1 MKKILLTMIGICLIM
16 GMQAQTTKRLREYR
30 NPQIEGLMKYAKSMG
45 VDVWEFYSRNY
56 RSMSFHVSEYN
67 DSDPHD
73 NPALLIDSIKSTF
86 LGLADEATD
95 KYLWEKDKEGRDS
108 IYYTLTLGKY
118 SNAGKIRESEM
129 GKQTEF
135 RFPAP
140 EILTFKYIPYK
151 RENIKEGE
159 RVSIGSADL
168 HYQFYPDSIDREIE
182 QVDMDELMEA
192 VGKTFKREKVKFH
205 TLQVE
210 MNSGYNWRNRDE
222 ILDYAGYSQGEGCE
236 TTIRVYEAQPK
247 EKAKKLLEEVRQAL
261 WDFIDQHPTCDYN
274 IDMQEAFTQHWTSPI
289 RVENDYKD
297 IRDHFR
303 IRIIYLEDM
312 DAYSFLLLTSKGGIA
327 IPTSWENLKSWK
339 NGEKVYYKK

>member
-1 MKKILLTMIGICLIM
+1 
-16 GMQAQTTKRLREYR
+16 
-30 NPQIEGLMKYAKSMG
+30 
-45 VDVWEFYSRNY
+45 
-56 RSMSFHVSEYN
+56 
-67 DSDPHD
+67 
-73 NPALLIDSIKSTF
+73 
-86 LGLADEATD
+86 
-95 KYLWEKDKEGRDS
+95 
-108 IYYTLTLGKY
+108 
-118 SNAGKIRESEM
+118 M

-289 RVENDYKD
+289 KVENDYKD

>member
-1 MKKILLTMIGICLIM
+1 MKKTILTMIGICLIM

-30 NPQIEGLMKYAKSMG
+30 NPQIDGLMKYAKSMG

-95 KYLWEKDKEGRDS
+95 RYMWEKDREGRDS
-108 IYYTLTLGKY
+108 VYYTLTLGKY
-118 SNAGKIRESEM
+118 RSSEM
-129 GKQTEF
+129 GRQTEF
-135 RFPAP
+135 HYPAP
-140 EILTFKYIPYK
+140 EILTYKYIPYK
-151 RENIKEGE
+151 RENVREGQ

-168 HYQFYPDSIDREIE
+168 HYQFYPDSIDRKIE
-182 QVDMDELMEA
+182 QVEMDELMEA
-192 VGKTFKREKVKFH
+192 IGKVFKKEKVKYH

-210 MNSGYNWRNRDE
+210 MDSAYNWRNRDE
-222 ILDYAGYSQGEGCE
+222 ILEYEGAVKGEACE

-247 EKAKKLLEEVRQAL
+247 DRAQELLEEVRQAV
-261 WDFIDQHPTCDYN
+261 WEFIDQHPNCDYY
-274 IDMQEAFTQHWTSPI
+274 IDMQEAFNRRWSSPI
-289 RVENDYKD
+289 RVENMYKD
-297 IRDHFR
+297 IREQFR
-303 IRIIYLEDM
+303 IRITYVEDL
-312 DAYSFLLLTSKGGIA
+312 DAYSFFLITSKGGVA

-339 NGEKVYYKK
+339 NGAKVYRK

>member
-1 MKKILLTMIGICLIM
+1 MKKTILTMIGICLIM

-30 NPQIEGLMKYAKSMG
+30 NPQIDGLMKYAKSMG

-56 RSMSFHVSEYN
+56 RSMSFHVSVYN

-95 KYLWEKDKEGRDS
+95 KYLWEKDREGRDS

-118 SNAGKIRESEM
+118 SNVRSSEM
-129 GKQTEF
+129 GRQTEF
-135 RFPAP
+135 HYPAP
-140 EILTFKYIPYK
+140 EILTYKYIPYK
-151 RENIKEGE
+151 RENVREGQ

-168 HYQFYPDSIDREIE
+168 HYQFYPDSIVRKIE
-182 QVDMDELMEA
+182 QVEMDELMEA
-192 VGKTFKREKVKFH
+192 IGKVFKKEKVKYH

-210 MNSGYNWRNRDE
+210 MDSAYNWRNRDE
-222 ILDYAGYSQGEGCE
+222 ILEYEGAVKGEACE

-247 EKAKKLLEEVRQAL
+247 DRAQELLEEVRQAV
-261 WDFIDQHPTCDYN
+261 WEFIDQHPNCDYY
-274 IDMQEAFTQHWTSPI
+274 IDMQEAFNRGWSSPI
-289 RVENDYKD
+289 RVENMYKD
-297 IRDHFR
+297 IREQFR
-303 IRIIYLEDM
+303 IRITYVEDL
-312 DAYSFLLLTSKGGIA
+312 DAYSFFLITSKGGVA

-339 NGEKVYYKK
+339 NGAKVYRK

>member
-1 MKKILLTMIGICLIM
+1 MKKTILTMIGICLIM

-30 NPQIEGLMKYAKSMG
+30 NPQIDGLMKYAKSMG

-95 KYLWEKDKEGRDS
+95 RYMWEKDREGRDS
-108 IYYTLTLGKY
+108 VYYTLTLGKY
-118 SNAGKIRESEM
+118 SNARSSEM
-129 GKQTEF
+129 GRQTEF
-135 RFPAP
+135 HYPAP
-140 EILTFKYIPYK
+140 EILTYKYEPYK
-151 RENIKEGE
+151 RENVREGQ

-182 QVDMDELMEA
+182 QVEMDELMEA
-192 VGKTFKREKVKFH
+192 IGKVFKKEKVKYH

-210 MNSGYNWRNRDE
+210 MDSAYNWRNRDE
-222 ILDYAGYSQGEGCE
+222 ILEYGGAVNGESCE

-247 EKAKKLLEEVRQAL
+247 DRAQELLEEVRQAV
-261 WDFIDQHPTCDYN
+261 WEFIDQHPNCDYY
-274 IDMQEAFTQHWTSPI
+274 IDMQEAFNRRWSSPI
-289 RVENDYKD
+289 RVENMYKD
-297 IRDHFR
+297 IREQFC
-303 IRIIYLEDM
+303 IRITYVEDL
-312 DAYSFLLLTSKGGIA
+312 DAYSFFLITSKGGVA

-339 NGEKVYYKK
+339 NGAKVYRK

>member
-1 MKKILLTMIGICLIM
+1 MKKTILTMIGICLIM

-30 NPQIEGLMKYAKSMG
+30 NPQIDGLMKYAKSMG

-95 KYLWEKDKEGRDS
+95 RYMWEKDREGRDS
-108 IYYTLTLGKY
+108 VYYTLTLGKY
-118 SNAGKIRESEM
+118 RSSEM
-129 GKQTEF
+129 GRQTEF
-135 RFPAP
+135 HYPAP
-140 EILTFKYIPYK
+140 EILTYKYIPYK
-151 RENIKEGE
+151 RENVREGQ

-168 HYQFYPDSIDREIE
+168 HYQFYPDSIVRKIE
-182 QVDMDELMEA
+182 QVEMDELMEA
-192 VGKTFKREKVKFH
+192 IGKVFKKEKVKYH

-210 MNSGYNWRNRDE
+210 MDSAYNWRNRDE
-222 ILDYAGYSQGEGCE
+222 ILEYEGAVKGEACE

-247 EKAKKLLEEVRQAL
+247 DRAQELLEEVRQAV
-261 WDFIDQHPTCDYN
+261 WEFIDQHPNCDYY
-274 IDMQEAFTQHWTSPI
+274 IDMQEAFNRRWSSPI
-289 RVENDYKD
+289 RVENMYKD
-297 IRDHFR
+297 IREQFR
-303 IRIIYLEDM
+303 IRITYVEDL
-312 DAYSFLLLTSKGGIA
+312 DAYSFFLITSKGGVA

-339 NGEKVYYKK
+339 NGKKVYYRK

>member
-1 MKKILLTMIGICLIM
+1 MKKILLTMIGMCLIL

-86 LGLADEATD
+86 LGLADEAAD

-159 RVSIGSADL
+159 HVSIGSADL
-168 HYQFYPDSIDREIE
+168 HYQFYPDSIDRKIE
-182 QVDMDELMEA
+182 QVEMDELMEA
-192 VGKTFKREKVKFH
+192 IGKVFKKEKVKYH
-205 TLQVE
+205 TTTHCK
-210 MNSGYNWRNRDE
+210 WRWT
-222 ILDYAGYSQGEGCE
+222 AH
-236 TTIRVYEAQPK
+236 TIGA
-247 EKAKKLLEEVRQAL
+247 
-261 WDFIDQHPTCDYN
+261 TG
-274 IDMQEAFTQHWTSPI
+274 M
-289 RVENDYKD
+289 
-297 IRDHFR
+297 
-303 IRIIYLEDM
+303 
-312 DAYSFLLLTSKGGIA
+312 
-327 IPTSWENLKSWK
+327 KSWSMEERRKGKPAKPPSEFMMHNLRTRPK
-339 NGEKVYYKK
+339 NSWRKSFRQYGNSSTNTPTATTTSTCRKRSIDVGLHPSEWKTCTRTSGSSSASESLMLKTWMLIVSSSSPQREASPSPPAGKT